1 MDVYSTGLSLVLGR
15 VLTTWCEQINPT
27 TLERY
32 LEIGGFQGL
41 RRALDLPPL
50 EVMAELRSS
59 GLRDR
64 GYLAEPVYLDWKR
77 FQRRHEPGVL
87 VVDAT
92 QFDARSESSA
102 FLLTRNPFG
111 LVEGLLIAAVT
122 CGVEHCRLLLPP
134 DLHDY
139 ETGFLNAL
147 EAILEHN
154 LTQGKQLKVEL
165 VRHRAPS
172 IWTDGLSHSDQQG
185 FLVHPIE
192 TWYHIALVLS
202 LGSDHF
208 KTLGVEG
215 QTGTCLLTMGGPLK
229 RPGLA
234 EAPLGVDLWHVV
246 ETLAG
251 GLAADAKPLALS
263 LDGGMGGFLPAPDT
277 KVPLAPEEMAAAQV
291 TPAPKTVWVLEE
303 GTCMVDQTRKALYR
317 YWLLSEHEQI
327 EARTLIARATRMV
340 TEITVG
346 KGMDSHLL
354 ELDTLAREMLG
365 RGLAAAWPLLSS
377 LGNFRDQWESHVR
390 REACPA
396 GRCIERKPAPCHRT
410 CPAGIDIP
418 SFLAMIGHE
427 KYKQA
432 AGAISKDNPL
442 PFVCGLVCPAP
453 CEDVCLRGNMDA
465 PIYIRAM
472 KAVAAHHALE
482 EGGYPKPRKARST
495 NKRVAIVGSGPA
507 GLTAAYFLALRGHD
521 ITIYEAQQEA
531 GGMLRYGIPA
541 YRLPREA
548 LDQEVRRISQL
559 GVTIRTGYE
568 IGHLDELRSQGFDA
582 CFLALGTQLSRMIP
596 IEGKELPFVLGGL
609 DFLKEVRG
617 DRNPRVGP
625 RVVVVGGG
633 NVAIDV
639 ALTAVRQGGR
649 RVDIV
654 CLEKRREMPAHV
666 SEIETALAEGV
677 AIHYSWGPVSVSA
690 DHIFTAQRCTR
701 VFDERGRF
709 NPRFD
714 AENRMT
720 IEADHVILAIGQA
733 SDLACVEVGSLV
745 NVDRGLICTDENSLS
760 TGEPGVFAGGD
771 VVYGPRTVVDAVRA
785 GKQAASSIDAF
796 LRGKTIDPSWS
807 LPKRRAEVEPL
818 NVNAESR
825 NNLNRPEMPI
835 RKVEDRKGNFQIIEL
850 GLTDEMA
857 RGEAGRC
864 LRCDLCIGCGLCQL
878 VCSELGI
885 EALRLAETKEDRLAF
900 TDFTRPSNRCVGCGA
915 CAKACPTGAIKVVDK
930 DGIRYTVLTGTV
942 VREQEL
948 LRCSMCGQPHMS
960 QAYLDHLKHRVGPQA
975 VEHVDRNLCPV
986 CARSSRGREL
996 GSWVAPPEVL
1006 TFR

>member
-15 VLTTWCEQINPT
+15 VLTTWCEQISPT
-27 TLERY
+27 TLDRY

-41 RRALDLPPL
+41 RRALDLTPL

-77 FQRRHEPGVL
+77 FQRWHEPGVL

-165 VRHRAPS
+165 IRHRAPS

-202 LGSDHF
+202 LGSNHF

-251 GLAADAKPLALS
+251 GLAAEAKPMALS

-340 TEITVG
+340 TEIAVG
-346 KGMDSHLL
+346 KGIDSHLL
-354 ELDTLAREMLG
+354 ELDTLAREMIG

-396 GRCIERKPAPCHRT
+396 GRCIERKPAPCHGT

-432 AGAISKDNPL
+432 AGTISKDNPL

-482 EGGYPKPRKARST
+482 EGGYPKPRKAKST
-495 NKRVAIVGSGPA
+495 KKRVAIVGSGPA
-507 GLTAAYFLALRGHD
+507 GLTAAYFLTLKGHD

-548 LDQEVRRISQL
+548 LDREVRRISEL
-559 GVTIRTGYE
+559 GVTIRTGNE
-568 IGHLDELRSQGFDA
+568 IGHLDELRSEGFDA

-596 IEGKELPFVLGGL
+596 HRGKRVAFRSGGTR
-609 DFLKEVRG
+609 FPQRG
-617 DRNPRVGP
+617 SRRPKP
-625 RVVVVGGG
+625 
-633 NVAIDV
+633 
-639 ALTAVRQGGR
+639 QGG
-649 RVDIV
+649 
-654 CLEKRREMPAHV
+654 A
-666 SEIETALAEGV
+666 
-677 AIHYSWGPVSVSA
+677 
-690 DHIFTAQRCTR
+690 
-701 VFDERGRF
+701 
-709 NPRFD
+709 
-714 AENRMT
+714 
-720 IEADHVILAIGQA
+720 
-733 SDLACVEVGSLV
+733 
-745 NVDRGLICTDENSLS
+745 
-760 TGEPGVFAGGD
+760 
-771 VVYGPRTVVDAVRA
+771 
-785 GKQAASSIDAF
+785 
-796 LRGKTIDPSWS
+796 
-807 LPKRRAEVEPL
+807 
-818 NVNAESR
+818 
-825 NNLNRPEMPI
+825 
-835 RKVEDRKGNFQIIEL
+835 
-850 GLTDEMA
+850 
-857 RGEAGRC
+857 AGRC
-864 LRCDLCIGCGLCQL
+864 GR
-878 VCSELGI
+878 
-885 EALRLAETKEDRLAF
+885 
-900 TDFTRPSNRCVGCGA
+900 
-915 CAKACPTGAIKVVDK
+915 
-930 DGIRYTVLTGTV
+930 
-942 VREQEL
+942 
-948 LRCSMCGQPHMS
+948 
-960 QAYLDHLKHRVGPQA
+960 
-975 VEHVDRNLCPV
+975 
-986 CARSSRGREL
+986 RGKR
-996 GSWVAPPEVL
+996 GH
-1006 TFR
+1006 